1 MAWSKFYTYMTILS
15 CTMFLD
21 LQLQDED
28 EQQETLVQTMRA
40 LLPTESSVPPSPIA
54 HQAPY
59 APSTPAVRLW
69 DAHDDKM
76 GREEMALGVIY
87 LIAAFLS
94 YIVSTQDYFACVRQ
108 LEAEHT
114 YLDECEGHSHP
125 LVTILSCVIG
135 LMIMAT
141 VLLMIAQREDA

>member
-21 LQLQDED
+21 LRLQDED
-28 EQQETLVQTMRA
+28 EQQDTLVQTMRA
-40 LLPTESSVPPSPIA
+40 LLPTDSSVPPPAIA

-59 APSTPAVRLW
+59 ALSTPAVRLV
-69 DAHDDKM
+69 DPLEDKI
-76 GREEMALGVIY
+76 GREDLALGVIY

-125 LVTILSCVIG
+125 IVTILSCVIG
-135 LMIMAT
+135 LMITAT
-141 VLLMIAQREDA
+141 VLLMIVQREDV